1 MLIIAALVFFILV
14 VAFILQ
20 QRIVNRGLRLAFWW
34 TRFLPGTASKRVT
47 AVVETAAQ
55 SSLTATLAGVVTS
68 TLSFSALTSV
78 SSSPSYSL
86 AVAESQVTVTA
97 FAESMDVT
105 ESTSTVLISME
116 SVERTIDT
124 SSPGGPAG
132 ETLSPSPQHDEL

>member
-132 ETLSPSPQHDEL
+132 ETLSPSPRHDEL